1 MKRQLFI
8 IFLCLNSIFSFSQ
21 IGHLE
26 PAKDFKEYE
35 GILKEYYENVFPLLY
50 NGFSEKP
57 TARFTS
63 MPSFS
68 NEYSFSV
75 ENIAGDKYIKSNR
88 LSESFWYSKKK
99 SKVRVI
105 SKKRKISEKLY
116 LKITELFKILENQ
129 TEESEDGIIGFDGTT
144 YYFATTDNNGK
155 VKIGE
160 VWSPKGNSFLAKIV
174 ETCENIYSLGKRKRV
189 AESDILKSIEKL
201 LSELEK

>member
-1 MKRQLFI
+1 MKKQLFI
-8 IFLCLNSIFSFSQ
+8 IFLVLNSIFSFSQ

-26 PAKDFKEYE
+26 PAKDFREYE

-75 ENIAGDKYIKSNR
+75 ENIAGIKYIKSNR

-105 SKKRKISEKLY
+105 SKKKKISEKLY
-116 LKITELFKILENQ
+116 LKITELFKVLENQ
-129 TEESEDGIIGFDGTT
+129 TKETEDGIIGFDGTT
-144 YYFATTDNNGK
+144 YYFATTDNNGE

-160 VWSPKGNSFLAKIV
+160 VWSPKGNSFLARIV
-174 ETCENIYSLGKRKRV
+174 ATCENIYSLGKRKRIS
-189 AESDILKSIEKL
+189 ESKIMESIEIL
-201 LSELEK
+201 LNELKK